1 MRGPLER
8 RVLLSLKALLGD
20 QLDHFLNEHLF
31 RLPYSQPGGAQAT
44 ARLGT
49 WETSC
54 AILVQPEADAMAVR
68 QGRRWEGPRPTT
80 ADQWRA
86 LHDDGY
92 TLSVRHSERH
102 DAVLADLAKGF
113 ARDFAAPV
121 DIHLYCTPAGQF
133 GFDWHYDAEEVFIVQ
148 TAGSKEYSLRKNT
161 VNPWPLEETLPANMR
176 YEREIMPLSRCE
188 LTAGDWLYIPSGYW
202 HKGDSREA
210 SISLAIGVM
219 APAALDVFDF
229 LRGKLL
235 NSLRWRQR
243 LPVCGDAAGDVDK
256 TRARYCELFLELAAD
271 AAKELRD
278 EKLVDEYL
286 AARDAAGKRAS

>member
-1 MRGPLER
+1 LA
-8 RVLLSLKALLGD
+8 LTQLLGD
-20 QLDHFLNEHLF
+20 QLDEFLNEHLF
-31 RLPYSQPGGAQAT
+31 RLPYSQPGGAQAL

-49 WETSC
+49 WETAC
-54 AILVQPEADAMAVR
+54 AILEQPQADALAVR
-68 QGRRWEGPRPTT
+68 KGHRWEGTRPAT
-80 ADQWRA
+80 AEQWRA

-92 TLSVRHSERH
+92 TLSVRHAERH
-102 DAVLADLAKGF
+102 DAALAELAAGF

-121 DIHLYCTPAGQF
+121 DVHLYCTPAGQF

-148 TAGSKEYSLRKNT
+148 AAGSKEYSLRKNT

-176 YEREIMPLSRCE
+176 YEREIMPLSRCA
-188 LTAGDWLYIPSGYW
+188 LAAGDWLYIPSGYW
-202 HKGDSREA
+202 HKGDAREA

-243 LPVCGDAAGDVDK
+243 LPVCGEAAGDAER
-256 TRARYCELFLELAAD
+256 TRAAYSALFLELAAD

-286 AARDAAGKRAS
+286 AARRAAEKGSS